1 MRLRFRPFRPIW
13 SKSRFLKSQS
23 KKNDDW
29 FRFARIDNDHQTLQK
44 WKTTNEVEISF
55 HSLFVFII
63 AEKKEK
69 KRLSSSF
76 SSFNKQL
83 PFILTHSIS
92 SNQSNQS
99 QSNHDE
105 NEKRKRW
112 KWTSSTTIEQ
122 IETPSFNA
130 RVKRGWKQTTLP
142 QLPAFPAFCKCN
154 EHPITSNAHWYPSG
168 HSCRPR
174 SVPLMF

>member
-1 MRLRFRPFRPIW
+1 MRLRFRSFRPIW

-23 KKNDDW
+23 KKNDGG
-29 FRFARIDNDHQTLQK
+29 FRFARIANNHQTLQK
-44 WKTTNEVEISF
+44 WKTKRMKLKF
-55 HSLFVFII
+55 HLIPCLFSSLQ
-63 AEKKEK
+63 KRK
-69 KRLSSSF
+69 KRLSNSF

-92 SNQSNQS
+92 SNQSHQS
-99 QSNHDE
+99 QSIHDE

-130 RVKRGWKQTTLP
+130 RVERGWKQTTLP